1 MKMLP
6 AAAMLFTAFALATAA
21 QAHGPIARGQ
31 GDAPDI
37 MTMNNGDSVYL
48 PDCRDHRGIKVR
60 FAVTN
65 AYEYTQNAGAQDYG
79 ARYSIESTASP
90 QTGPQVRMSPGILN
104 LPTSSVQFAVEHE
117 CYHHQ
122 SGDVFQS
129 FMDSVVPGRYPE
141 SYSRLELDADCAA
154 AQRMR
159 DKFGYNAD
167 DIREALAIYPEK
179 TPNHPPRADRVARA
193 LACFSELIPS
203 AANPAAA
210 PR

>member
-1 MKMLP
+1 MKALTAVAVLFAAFAS
-6 AAAMLFTAFALATAA
+6 AAAA
-21 QAHGPIARGQ
+21 QGKGAIIRGQ
-31 GDAPDI
+31 GDNPDTLI
-37 MTMNNGDSVYL
+37 MNNGDKVYL
-48 PDCRDHRGIKVR
+48 PHCRDHRGIKVR

-79 ARYSIESTASP
+79 ARYSIESTA
-90 QTGPQVRMSPGILN
+90 GPQVRMSPGILN

-154 AQRMR
+154 AQSVR

-179 TPNHPPRADRVARA
+179 APNHPPRAERVARA
-193 LACFSELIPS
+193 LTCFSELIPS

-210 PR
+210 LR